1 MLSCI
6 YDCHKIRCFNSSQPI
21 PRLIITKLVNERVDD
36 DQEPDQSNKNYHIMN
51 WHFPGLDI

>member
-36 DQEPDQSNKNYHIMN
+36 DQEEPDKSNKNYHIMN
-51 WHFPGLDI
+51 